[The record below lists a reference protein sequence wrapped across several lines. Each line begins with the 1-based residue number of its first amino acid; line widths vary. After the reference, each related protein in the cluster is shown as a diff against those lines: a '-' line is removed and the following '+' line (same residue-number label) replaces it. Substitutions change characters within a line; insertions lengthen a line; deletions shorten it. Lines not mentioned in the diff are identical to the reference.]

1 MPEYKSR
8 FTAAFCFLEFLQ
20 EMTNQFDISKVAAFD
35 AATLEHLLRQEEA
48 LLSGHFRLSSGLHSD
63 TYVQC
68 ARFLRRPDLAAP
80 AAAALAVQIEAA
92 GLKPDV
98 VVGPAMGGVVIGY
111 ELARQLRVP
120 GIFTERDADGQ
131 MTLRRGFTI
140 EPGEKVIIA
149 EDVVTTGKST
159 LEVAK
164 VLRAMGA
171 EVLAVASLID
181 RTGGKGGL
189 DFPHFAL
196 LPVVAATFAPESCPL
211 CAAGV
216 PVVKPGS
223 RPEKAF

>member
-1 MPEYKSR
+1 
-8 FTAAFCFLEFLQ
+8 
-20 EMTNQFDISKVAAFD
+20 MTNSTETATTLD
-35 AATLEHLLRQEEA
+35 ASLLEQQLLREDA
-48 LLSGHFRLSSGLHSD
+48 LLRGHFRLSSGLHSD

-68 ARFLRRPDLAAP
+68 ARYLCRPALAAP
-80 AAAALAVQIEAA
+80 AAAALAAQIEAA

-111 ELARQLRVP
+111 ELARQLGVP

-140 EPGEKVIIA
+140 EPGEKVVIA

-159 LEVAK
+159 LEVASL
-164 VLRAMGA
+164 LRSMGA

-181 RTGGKGGL
+181 RTDGKGGL
-189 DFPHFAL
+189 NFPHFAL
-196 LPVVAATFAPESCPL
+196 LSVRAATFAPENCPL
-211 CAAGV
+211 CAAGL

>member
-1 MPEYKSR
+1 MTNMTPE
-8 FTAAFCFLEFLQ
+8 THLPIALDAELLEQQLLQ
-20 EMTNQFDISKVAAFD
+20 ED
-35 AATLEHLLRQEEA
+35 ALLR
-48 LLSGHFRLSSGLHSD
+48 GHFRLSSGLHSD

-68 ARFLRRPDLAAP
+68 ARYLRRPELAAP
-80 AAAALAVQIEAA
+80 AAAALAAQIQAA
-92 GLKPDV
+92 GLQPDV

-111 ELARQLRVP
+111 ELARQLGVP

-131 MTLRRGFTI
+131 MSLRRGFTI

-164 VLRAMGA
+164 VLRSMGA

-196 LPVVAATFAPESCPL
+196 LPVVAATFAPQSCPL

-223 RPEKAF
+223 RPEKVF

>member
-1 MPEYKSR
+1 MTKS
-8 FTAAFCFLEFLQ
+8 TETVSVTVLDASLLEQ
-20 EMTNQFDISKVAAFD
+20 Q
-35 AATLEHLLRQEEA
+35 LRQEDA
-48 LLSGHFRLSSGLHSD
+48 LLRGHFRLSSGLHSD

-68 ARFLRRPDLAAP
+68 ARYLRRPDLAAP
-80 AAAALAVQIEAA
+80 AAAALAFQIEVAR
-92 GLKPDV
+92 LKPDV

-111 ELARQLRVP
+111 ELARQLGVP

-164 VLRAMGA
+164 LLRSMGA

-196 LPVVAATFAPESCPL
+196 LPVQAATYKPEECPL

>member
-1 MPEYKSR
+1 MTPFPEIHS
-8 FTAAFCFLEFLQ
+8 
-20 EMTNQFDISKVAAFD
+20 S
-35 AATLEHLLRQEEA
+35 ATLDAGLLEQQLRQEDA

-68 ARFLRRPDLAAP
+68 ARFLRRPELAAP
-80 AAAALAVQIEAA
+80 AAAALAARIQAA
-92 GLKPDV
+92 GLQPDV

-111 ELARQLRVP
+111 ELARQLGTP

-159 LEVAK
+159 LEVAR
-164 VLRAMGA
+164 VLRELGA

-189 DFPHFAL
+189 TFPHFAL
-196 LPVVAATFAPESCPL
+196 LSVTAATFAPDTCPL

>member
-1 MPEYKSR
+1 
-8 FTAAFCFLEFLQ
+8 
-20 EMTNQFDISKVAAFD
+20 MTNSTETVTSTIFD
-35 AATLEHLLRQEEA
+35 ASVLEQQLQREDALLR
-48 LLSGHFRLSSGLHSD
+48 GHFRLSSGLHSD

-68 ARFLRRPDLAAP
+68 ARYLRRPEL
-80 AAAALAVQIEAA
+80 AAAATAALAAQIKAA
-92 GLKPDV
+92 GLRPDV

-111 ELARQLRVP
+111 ELARQLGVP

-164 VLRAMGA
+164 VLRSMGA

-181 RTGGKGGL
+181 RTGGNGGL

-196 LPVVAATFAPESCPL
+196 LPVVAATFAPESCSL

>member
-1 MPEYKSR
+1 MTLSPETNSV
-8 FTAAFCFLEFLQ
+8 TVLEAG
-20 EMTNQFDISKVAAFD
+20 S
-35 AATLEHLLRQEEA
+35 LEQQLRREDA

-68 ARFLRRPDLAAP
+68 ARFLRRPELAAP
-80 AAAALAVQIEAA
+80 AAAALAAQIQAA
-92 GLKPDV
+92 GLQVDV

-111 ELARQLRVP
+111 ELARQLGVP

-131 MTLRRGFTI
+131 MTLRRGFNI
-140 EPGEKVIIA
+140 APGEKVIIA

-164 VLRAMGA
+164 VLRELGA

-196 LPVVAATFAPESCPL
+196 LSVQAATFAPESCPL

>member
-1 MPEYKSR
+1 
-8 FTAAFCFLEFLQ
+8 
-20 EMTNQFDISKVAAFD
+20 MTPTPKIHSS
-35 AATLEHLLRQEEA
+35 ATLDAGLLERQLRQEDA

-68 ARFLRRPDLAAP
+68 ARFLRRPNLAAP
-80 AAAALAVQIEAA
+80 AAAALAAQIQEA
-92 GLKPDV
+92 GLQPDV

-111 ELARQLRVP
+111 ELARQLGTP
-120 GIFTERDADGQ
+120 GIFTERDTEGQ

-159 LEVAK
+159 LEVAR
-164 VLRAMGA
+164 VLRELGA

-189 DFPHFAL
+189 NFPHFAL
-196 LPVVAATFAPESCPL
+196 LSVTAATFAPDTCPL

>member
-1 MPEYKSR
+1 M
-8 FTAAFCFLEFLQ
+8 LVFLQ

-35 AATLEHLLRQEEA
+35 AATLEHLLRQEDA
-48 LLSGHFRLSSGLHSD
+48 LLNGHFRLSSGLHSD

>member
-1 MPEYKSR
+1 MINYPEPLS
-8 FTAAFCFLEFLQ
+8 AIALDAELLEQ
-20 EMTNQFDISKVAAFD
+20 Q
-35 AATLEHLLRQEEA
+35 LRQEDA
-48 LLSGHFRLSSGLHSD
+48 LLRGHFRLSSGLHSD

-68 ARFLRRPDLAAP
+68 ARFLRRPDLAAT
-80 AAAALAVQIEAA
+80 AAAALAGQIQAA
-92 GLKPDV
+92 DLQPDV

-111 ELARQLRVP
+111 ELARQLGVP

-140 EPGEKVIIA
+140 APGEKVIIA

-164 VLRAMGA
+164 VLRALGA
-171 EVLAVASLID
+171 EVLGVASLID
-181 RTGGKGGL
+181 RTGGNGGL
-189 DFPHFAL
+189 NFPHFAL
-196 LPVVAATFAPESCPL
+196 LSVQAATYQPDACPL

>member
-1 MPEYKSR
+1 MNDQLYTSAI
-8 FTAAFCFLEFLQ
+8 T
-20 EMTNQFDISKVAAFD
+20 AFD
-35 AATLEHLLRQEEA
+35 AATLEHLLRQEDA

-68 ARFLRRPDLAAP
+68 ARFLRRPDLAGP
-80 AAAALAVQIEAA
+80 AAAALAVQLEAA

-140 EPGEKVIIA
+140 EPGEKVVIA

-196 LPVVAATFAPESCPL
+196 LQVQAATFAPESCPL

>member
-1 MPEYKSR
+1 
-8 FTAAFCFLEFLQ
+8 
-20 EMTNQFDISKVAAFD
+20 MTNSTETATTLD
-35 AATLEHLLRQEEA
+35 ASLLEQQLLREDA
-48 LLSGHFRLSSGLHSD
+48 LLRGHFRLSSGLHSD

-68 ARFLRRPDLAAP
+68 ARYLRRPALAAP
-80 AAAALAVQIEAA
+80 AAAALAAQVEAA

-111 ELARQLRVP
+111 ELARQLGVP

-140 EPGEKVIIA
+140 EPGERVVIA

-159 LEVAK
+159 LEVASL
-164 VLRAMGA
+164 LRSMGA

-181 RTGGKGGL
+181 RTDGKGGL
-189 DFPHFAL
+189 NFPHFAL
-196 LPVVAATFAPESCPL
+196 LSVRAATFAPENCPL
-211 CAAGV
+211 CAAGL

>member
-1 MPEYKSR
+1 
-8 FTAAFCFLEFLQ
+8 
-20 EMTNQFDISKVAAFD
+20 MTDQSYISSITAFD
-35 AATLEHLLRQEEA
+35 AVTLEHLLRQEDA

-80 AAAALAVQIEAA
+80 AAAALAVQLEAA

-131 MTLRRGFTI
+131 MTVRRGFTI
-140 EPGEKVIIA
+140 EPGSTVVIA

-164 VLRAMGA
+164 VLREMGA
-171 EVLAVASLID
+171 QVLAVASLID

-196 LPVVAATFAPESCPL
+196 LQVQAATFAPESCPL

>member
-1 MPEYKSR
+1 ML
-8 FTAAFCFLEFLQ
+8 AFLNQMTEAFETYTPIALDAELLTEQLQ
-20 EMTNQFDISKVAAFD
+20 QQD
-35 AATLEHLLRQEEA
+35 ALLR
-48 LLSGHFRLSSGLHSD
+48 GHFRLSSGLHSD

-68 ARFLRRPDLAAP
+68 ARFLRRPELAAP
-80 AAAALAVQIEAA
+80 A
-92 GLKPDV
+92 GLQPDV

-111 ELARQLRVP
+111 ELARQLGVP

-140 EPGEKVIIA
+140 EPGERVVIS

-164 VLRAMGA
+164 VLREMGA

-181 RTGGKGGL
+181 RTGGKGEL

-196 LPVVAATFAPESCPL
+196 LSVQAATFAPESCPL

>member
-1 MPEYKSR
+1 MA
-8 FTAAFCFLEFLQ
+8 T
-20 EMTNQFDISKVAAFD
+20 
-35 AATLEHLLRQEEA
+35 TLEQQLRREDA

-68 ARFLRRPDLAAP
+68 ARFLRKPEL
-80 AAAALAVQIEAA
+80 AAAASAELARQIKES
-92 GLKPDV
+92 GLQPDT

-111 ELARQLRVP
+111 ELARQLGVP

-140 EPGEKVIIA
+140 APGEKVIIA

-159 LEVAK
+159 LEVAR
-164 VLRAMGA
+164 VLRALGA

-181 RTGGKGGL
+181 RTGGAGGL

-196 LPVVAATFAPESCPL
+196 LPVQAATYAPESCPM
-211 CAAGV
+211 CAAGL

>member
-1 MPEYKSR
+1 
-8 FTAAFCFLEFLQ
+8 
-20 EMTNQFDISKVAAFD
+20 MTTETHSPIALNAELLTEQ
-35 AATLEHLLRQEEA
+35 LRQEDA

-68 ARFLRRPDLAAP
+68 ARFLRRPDLAGP
-80 AAAALAVQIEAA
+80 AAAALAVQLEAA

-140 EPGEKVIIA
+140 EPGSTVVIA

-164 VLRAMGA
+164 VLREMGA

-196 LPVVAATFAPESCPL
+196 LQVQAATFAPERCPL

-223 RPEKAF
+223 RPD

>member
-1 MPEYKSR
+1 
-8 FTAAFCFLEFLQ
+8 
-20 EMTNQFDISKVAAFD
+20 MTDQFYNSAITAFD
-35 AATLEHLLRQEEA
+35 AATLEHLLRQEYA
-48 LLSGHFRLSSGLHSD
+48 LLRGHFRLSSGLHSD

-80 AAAALAVQIEAA
+80 AAAALAVQLEAA

-120 GIFTERDADGQ
+120 GIFTERDANGQ

-140 EPGEKVIIA
+140 EPGSTVVIA

-159 LEVAK
+159 LEVAS
-164 VLRAMGA
+164 VLREMGA

-196 LPVVAATFAPESCPL
+196 LAVHAATFAPESCPL

>member
-1 MPEYKSR
+1 
-8 FTAAFCFLEFLQ
+8 
-20 EMTNQFDISKVAAFD
+20 MTNSTETVTSTIFD
-35 AATLEHLLRQEEA
+35 ASVLEQQLQQEDALLR
-48 LLSGHFRLSSGLHSD
+48 GHFRLSSGLHSD

-68 ARFLRRPDLAAP
+68 ARYLRRPEL
-80 AAAALAVQIEAA
+80 AAAATAALAAQIQTA
-92 GLKPDV
+92 GLRPDV

-111 ELARQLRVP
+111 ELARQLGVP

-164 VLRAMGA
+164 VLRSMGA

-181 RTGGKGGL
+181 RTGGNGGL

>member
-1 MPEYKSR
+1 MTDQFYTSSI
-8 FTAAFCFLEFLQ
+8 TAFE
-20 EMTNQFDISKVAAFD
+20 
-35 AATLEHLLRQEEA
+35 AATLEHLLRQEDA

-68 ARFLRRPDLAAP
+68 ARFLRRPDLAGP
-80 AAAALAVQIEAA
+80 AAAALAVQLEAA

-131 MTLRRGFTI
+131 MALRRGFTI
-140 EPGEKVIIA
+140 EPGEKVVIA

-196 LPVVAATFAPESCPL
+196 LQVQAATFAPESCPL
-211 CAAGV
+211 CAAGL

>member
-1 MPEYKSR
+1 M
-8 FTAAFCFLEFLQ
+8 LDFLQ
-20 EMTNQFDISKVAAFD
+20 EMTNQLDISKVAAFD
-35 AATLEHLLRQEEA
+35 ATTLEHLLRQEEA

-140 EPGEKVIIA
+140 EPGEKVVIA

>member
-1 MPEYKSR
+1 
-8 FTAAFCFLEFLQ
+8 
-20 EMTNQFDISKVAAFD
+20 MTNQLDISKVAAFD
-35 AATLEHLLRQEEA
+35 ATTLEHLLRQEEA

-111 ELARQLRVP
+111 ELARQMRVP

-196 LPVVAATFAPESCPL
+196 LPVAAATFAPESCPL

>member
-1 MPEYKSR
+1 
-8 FTAAFCFLEFLQ
+8 
-20 EMTNQFDISKVAAFD
+20 MTNETYNSAVTAFD
-35 AATLEHLLRQEEA
+35 AATLEHLLRQEDA

-68 ARFLRRPDLAAP
+68 ARFLRRPDLAGP
-80 AAAALAVQIEAA
+80 AAAALAVQLEAA
-92 GLKPDV
+92 SLEPDV

-140 EPGEKVIIA
+140 EPGEKVVIA

-196 LPVVAATFAPESCPL
+196 LSVQAATFAPESCPL

>member
-1 MPEYKSR
+1 VSFLIFNSQFLID
-8 FTAAFCFLEFLQ
+8 FTLS
-20 EMTNQFDISKVAAFD
+20 MTNTPDVLSPTAFETD
-35 AATLEHLLRQEEA
+35 LLEQQLRQEEA
-48 LLSGHFRLSSGLHSD
+48 LLHGHFRLSSGLHSD

-68 ARFLRRPDLAAP
+68 ARFLRKPELAAS
-80 AAAALAVQIEAA
+80 AAAELARQIRAA
-92 GLKPDV
+92 GLQPDV
-98 VVGPAMGGVVIGY
+98 VVGPAMGGVVVSY
-111 ELARQLRVP
+111 ELARQLGLP
-120 GIFTERDADGQ
+120 SLFTERDDQGQ
-131 MTLRRGFTI
+131 MTLRRGFTL
-140 EPGEKVIIA
+140 EPGERVIIA

-164 VLRAMGA
+164 VLRGLGV

-181 RTGGKGGL
+181 RTGGSAGL

-196 LPVVAATFAPESCPL
+196 LSVKAATYKPEECPL

>member
-1 MPEYKSR
+1 
-8 FTAAFCFLEFLQ
+8 
-20 EMTNQFDISKVAAFD
+20 MTDQFYTSSITAFD
-35 AATLEHLLRQEEA
+35 AATLEHLLRQEDA

-68 ARFLRRPDLAAP
+68 ARFLRRPDLAGP
-80 AAAALAVQIEAA
+80 AAAALAVQLEAA

-120 GIFTERDADGQ
+120 GIFTERDVDGQ

-140 EPGEKVIIA
+140 EPGEKVVIA

-164 VLRAMGA
+164 VLREIGA

-181 RTGGKGGL
+181 RTGGQGGL

-196 LPVVAATFAPESCPL
+196 LKVQAATYAPEACPL

>member
-1 MPEYKSR
+1 MLPLSNQMTESPETHSP
-8 FTAAFCFLEFLQ
+8 
-20 EMTNQFDISKVAAFD
+20 IAFD
-35 AATLEHLLRQEEA
+35 AELLTQQLRQEDA
-48 LLSGHFRLSSGLHSD
+48 LLRGHFRLSSGLHSD

-68 ARFLRRPDLAAP
+68 ARFLRRPELAAP
-80 AAAALAVQIEAA
+80 AAAALAGQLQAA
-92 GLKPDV
+92 GLQPGV

-111 ELARQLRVP
+111 ELARQLGVP

-140 EPGEKVIIA
+140 EPGEKVVIA

-164 VLRAMGA
+164 VLREMGA

-196 LPVVAATFAPESCPL
+196 LSVQAATFAPESCPL

>member
-1 MPEYKSR
+1 MTPTSENNL
-8 FTAAFCFLEFLQ
+8 AIALDAELLEQ
-20 EMTNQFDISKVAAFD
+20 Q
-35 AATLEHLLRQEEA
+35 LRQEDA
-48 LLSGHFRLSSGLHSD
+48 LLRGHFRLSSGLHSD

-80 AAAALAVQIEAA
+80 AAAALAGQIQAA
-92 GLKPDV
+92 GLQADA

-111 ELARQLRVP
+111 ELARQLGVP

-131 MTLRRGFTI
+131 MTLRRGFTVT
-140 EPGEKVIIA
+140 PGERIVIA

-159 LEVAK
+159 LEVAR
-164 VLRAMGA
+164 VLREMGA

-196 LPVVAATFAPESCPL
+196 LSVQAATFAPESCPL

-223 RPEKAF
+223 RPDPTPTPPR